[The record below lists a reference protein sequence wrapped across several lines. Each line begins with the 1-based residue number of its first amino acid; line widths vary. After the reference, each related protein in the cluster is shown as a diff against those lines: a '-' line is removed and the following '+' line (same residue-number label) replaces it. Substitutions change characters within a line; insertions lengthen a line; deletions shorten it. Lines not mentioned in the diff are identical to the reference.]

1 MRKYVKRIDN
11 YDELEQFLLIK
22 IDYTLY
28 KKVFI
33 ERDFK
38 NECWKVSMFYKD
50 EKENENDK
58 EN

>member
-1 MRKYVKRIDN
+1 MRKYVKRIG
-11 YDELEQFLLIK
+11 YDELEDFMLLK

-33 ERDFK
+33 EWDYK
-38 NECWKVSMFYKD
+38 YNCWNVSMFYKD
-50 EKENENDK
+50 KENENDK

>member
-1 MRKYVKRIDN
+1 MRKYVKRIEDA
-11 YDELEQFLLIK
+11 ELENFMLLN

-33 ERDFK
+33 EWDYK
-38 NECWKVSMFYKD
+38 HDCWKVSMFYK

>member
-1 MRKYVKRIDN
+1 MRKYVKRIDD
-11 YDELEQFLLIK
+11 DELEDFMLIN

-33 ERDFK
+33 EWDYK
-38 NECWKVSMFYKD
+38 YNCWKATMFYKD
-50 EKENENDK
+50 GKGDENDK